1 MCQFLL
7 CIYHLL
13 YHLLYHLKNILLHA
27 LYCLELNI
35 TRKRHC
41 TPSCRCFSSFF
52 HFMFSLN
59 SWVSCYCRCNWITLC
74 CTFIIIKIIY
84 KSCTSNNSI
93 KFDFTIEGLCYMEKN
108 IYIMTLS
115 DINLNK
121 FLSKIVKPI
130 HYLGKELLNR
140 YQHNIVCWSFSLLER

>member
-1 MCQFLL
+1 MVFFFKGRVGVGGRRVMCQFLL

-35 TRKRHC
+35 TCKRHC
-41 TPSCRCFSSFF
+41 MPSCPCFSSFF

-93 KFDFTIEGLCYMEKN
+93 KFDFTIEGLCYMEKKY
-108 IYIMTLS
+108 IYH
-115 DINLNK
+115 DIIWYKLK
-121 FLSKIVKPI
+121 QI
-130 HYLGKELLNR
+130 
-140 YQHNIVCWSFSLLER
+140 LE